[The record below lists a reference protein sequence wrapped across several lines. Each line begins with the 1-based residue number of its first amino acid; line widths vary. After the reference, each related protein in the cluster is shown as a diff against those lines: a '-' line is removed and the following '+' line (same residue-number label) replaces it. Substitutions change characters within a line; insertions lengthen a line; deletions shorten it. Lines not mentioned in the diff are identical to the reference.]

1 MSGSRYATEERRQA
15 SIVAKP
21 KKKTLAEKA
30 DKYVCYQKSVQSPEH
45 EVEFFEQAFKDE
57 FGRQPKTLRED
68 FCGTYA
74 ICCEWVKRGRERT
87 SMGVDL
93 DPEPIAWGTENNFS
107 KLTKHQQDRVKIL
120 EQDVRKRNRP
130 RVDVLAAQN
139 FSFWLFKTRE
149 QVIDYFK
156 VARSNMADQSVMVM
170 DMMGGGACFE
180 EGRVDKR
187 TIKKG
192 KKGFRY
198 FWTQAK
204 FNPVTADALF
214 HISFKFAD
222 GSKLK
227 NAFTYDWRFW
237 SIPEV
242 REMLDEAG
250 FSHSYVYFDREDE
263 SGEDTGEWFRTESY
277 PSHDS
282 WICYIVAVR

>member
-1 MSGSRYATEERRQA
+1 M
-15 SIVAKP
+15 AKR

-30 DKYVCYQKSVQSPEH
+30 DKYLCYQKSVQSPEH

-87 SMGVDL
+87 AMGVDL

-107 KLTKHQQDRVKIL
+107 SLTQHQKDRVKIL

-139 FSFWLFKTRE
+139 FSFWLFKTRAE
-149 QVIDYFK
+149 VLEYFT
-156 VARSNMADQSVMVM
+156 VARSNMADQSVLVM
-170 DMMGGGACFE
+170 DMMGGGGCFE

-204 FNPVTADALF
+204 FNPVTAEAMF

-227 NAFTYDWRFW
+227 KAFTYDWRFW

-242 REMLDEAG
+242 RELLEEAG

-277 PSHDS
+277 PSHES